1 MLLRQLLCLRLHPLR
16 NWSWHRITKHCLPVC
31 MRKVALMMARHRL
44 SHRVRSS
51 RLPLRRCFAPDSVMI
66 DLQG

>member
-1 MLLRQLLCLRLHPLR
+1 MPLRQLLCLRLHPLR

-31 MRKVALMMARHRL
+31 MRKVVLMMLRHCL

-51 RLPLRRCFAPDSVMI
+51 RLLLRRCFALGSVMI
-66 DLQG
+66 DRQG